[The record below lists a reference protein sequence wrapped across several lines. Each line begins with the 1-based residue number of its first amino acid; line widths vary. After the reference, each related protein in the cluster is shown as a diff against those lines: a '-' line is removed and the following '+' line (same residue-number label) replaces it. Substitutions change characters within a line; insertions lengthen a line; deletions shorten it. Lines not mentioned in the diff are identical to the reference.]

1 MIKPCPPSAGN
12 ASDTRAWSLVRQ
24 VTVLVTASFLLVVG
38 LLSLGQP
45 VPGHAS
51 PIDAAGTVT
60 TLLLLAL
67 AGRCRRRF
75 RGRHRRSTRD
85 GAR

>member
-1 MIKPCPPSAGN
+1 MAI
-12 ASDTRAWSLVRQ
+12 LI
-24 VTVLVTASFLLVVG
+24 TASFLLVVG

-51 PIDAAGTVT
+51 PIDAAGTAM

-67 AGRCRRRF
+67 TSRRRHRHRY
-75 RGRHRRSTRD
+75 RGRHRQSTKD